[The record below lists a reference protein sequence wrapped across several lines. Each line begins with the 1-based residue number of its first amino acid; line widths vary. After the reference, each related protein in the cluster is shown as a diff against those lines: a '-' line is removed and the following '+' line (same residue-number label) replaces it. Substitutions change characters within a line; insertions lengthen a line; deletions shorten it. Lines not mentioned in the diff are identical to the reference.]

1 MCIIKKKK
9 KKGALYEDE
18 EPKSYQYNKFV
29 R

>member
-9 KKGALYEDE
+9 KKGVLYEDE
-18 EPKSYQYNKFV
+18 ESKSYQYNKFV